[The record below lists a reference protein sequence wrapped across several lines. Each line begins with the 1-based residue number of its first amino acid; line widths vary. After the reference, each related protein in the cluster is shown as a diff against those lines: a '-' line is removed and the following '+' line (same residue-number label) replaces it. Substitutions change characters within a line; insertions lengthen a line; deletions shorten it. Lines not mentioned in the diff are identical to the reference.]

1 MENKAMM
8 MTIIILGITAVI
20 AFAFIPTLK
29 KNKEAKTIVI
39 FSIFLLLGAA
49 LNIGVSLNLNI
60 PSPLDLITFIFSPIR
75 DYIVSLTK

>member
-1 MENKAMM
+1 MM